1 MSPMHPRMTPR
12 RTARSFGSLCKGC
25 AYSPTNSADVN
36 TEYKRLTD
44 QRFTYSTHEHHSDSS
59 AARLF
64 RLRQNDA
71 VCAKIDHSPP
81 SVAPGSAPESRAKRM
96 NGFHLGKIKP

>member
-25 AYSPTNSADVN
+25 AYSPTNGADAN

-71 VCAKIDHSPP
+71 VCAKIDHSPHSWRQDQHRKVGR
-81 SVAPGSAPESRAKRM
+81 SVWM
-96 NGFHLGKIKP
+96 GFHL